1 MDRGPDQDRRQDIWD
16 RRHRHQV
23 HSVSFKT
30 LKEFNRNRFFHNL
43 KRSYVF
49 TKKPVRQSK
58 KILFKNY
65 NFLLSN
71 CSNHT
76 LKFFIISKK
85 SIWCVICI
93 DSMLGNKNNLI
104 LTTFLKLKCYLD
116 IYYKLF

>member
-76 LKFFIISKK
+76 LKFFIISK
-85 SIWCVICI
+85 
-93 DSMLGNKNNLI
+93 NL
-104 LTTFLKLKCYLD
+104 YD
-116 IYYKLF
+116 VLFALIPCLEIKIISF